1 MKKLMALILFAALMT
16 VSAAAFAAQA
26 LPSRETPVQIGEEQA
41 ESKADAGQEQA
52 EPDGV
57 KRWILINIPARSLR
71 LYSGDKCVALYPVGV
86 GKAVSK
92 TPQGYYK
99 IIEKAVNPTWVD
111 PGDTSISIASGPD
124 NPLGYRWM
132 GIGGTYG
139 IHGTNNPS
147 SVGHY
152 VSNGCVRMV
161 EANVEELF
169 SKVEVGDEVQIIY
182 NRLVI
187 DKTPDNRI
195 AYYIYPDGYDM
206 QKLTVDFVR
215 QGLNGYGVGDFVTN
229 EQIQKE
235 IDASSGRA
243 NYVASPVNV
252 FKGGAKLGFKAVNYQ
267 NLIYVPVRNLA
278 DLYSAVI
285 KIDGST
291 VSTAKGAVPFYN
303 FNGKGYIRL
312 TDISKLFDAGY
323 ILNANIT
330 EVALT
335 DPAVLQEDVTK
346 QAEKAAAPVKD
357 ADVKQDKAAKDG
369 KAAAKAKTKK
379 ADAVSSSAKAAP
391 AK

>member
-1 MKKLMALILFAALMT
+1 MILMKKLMALILFAALMT

-26 LPSRETPVQIGEEQA
+26 LPSREAPVQIGEEQA
-41 ESKADAGQEQA
+41 QPAAEPKADNA
-52 EPDGV
+52 

-71 LYSGDKCVALYPVGV
+71 LYNGDKCVALYPVGV

-161 EANVEELF
+161 EANVEDLF

-215 QGLNGYGVGDFVTN
+215 QGLNGYGVGDFATN
-229 EQIQKE
+229 EQIQKA
-235 IDASSGRA
+235 IDASSGQA

-278 DLYSAVI
+278 ALYGAAI
-285 KIDGST
+285 KVDGNT
-291 VSTAKGAVPFYN
+291 VSTAKGAAPFYN

-312 TDISKLFDAGY
+312 TDIGNLFNAGY
-323 ILNANIT
+323 TLNANVT

-335 DPAVLQEDVTK
+335 DPAVLQEEVTK
-346 QAEKAAAPVKD
+346 QTEKAAAPAKN
-357 ADVKQDKAAKDG
+357 ADVKQDKAVKDSTAQQP
-369 KAAAKAKTKK
+369 KAVKAEKIVTAKT
-379 ADAVSSSAKAAP
+379 AVK
-391 AK
+391 